1 MLFAFYL
8 LFLIYLYS
16 NLINPQYNEIK
27 HRGTLPVLHTPLG
40 TFPHRNLTI
49 KGVRTSF
56 ALPGSKTGI
65 LGALWRRFE
74 KQKQT
79 SQISEL

>member
-1 MLFAFYL
+1 MKSIIGEHSPSF
-8 LFLIYLYS
+8 I
-16 NLINPQYNEIK
+16 
-27 HRGTLPVLHTPLG
+27 LHL
-40 TFPHRNLTI
+40 NLTI
-49 KGVRTSF
+49 KGVRTSL